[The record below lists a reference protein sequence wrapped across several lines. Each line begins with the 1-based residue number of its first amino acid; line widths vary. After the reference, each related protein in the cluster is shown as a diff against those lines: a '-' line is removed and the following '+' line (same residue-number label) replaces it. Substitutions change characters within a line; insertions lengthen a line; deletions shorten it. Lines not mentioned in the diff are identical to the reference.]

1 MKPQK
6 IRRTREQWQELVSQW
21 KTTHMNAKAWCL
33 EHAVAYESFIIWR
46 KRLEGALQANLRE
59 PKTSFVEL
67 SDTSTTSSGI
77 EIHYRGLSLR
87 LNKDFDSCSL
97 LRCLQVLEKT

>member
-1 MKPQK
+1 MKSQK

-21 KTTHMNAKAWCL
+21 KTTHINAKTWCL
-33 EHAVAYESFIIWR
+33 EHAVAYESFNIWR
-46 KRLEGALQANLRE
+46 KRLERVLKVNLRDQ
-59 PKTSFVEL
+59 KTTFVQL
-67 SDTSTTSSGI
+67 SDASITSSGT